1 MALMKR
7 GAVTR
12 TLGKAEGAV
21 AAAGSP
27 LPADGE
33 RERQIGIMIQRLDAI
48 LMAVA
53 RAIAGDWA
61 RDVVNDVVVKLLAGG
76 YRPEQ
81 LTDKLL
87 KKMVANRA
95 KDRMNHERRGVQASD

>member
-7 GAVTR
+7 GAITR

-21 AAAGSP
+21 AAAGSQ

-33 RERQIGIMIQRLDAI
+33 RERQIGVMIERLDAI
-48 LMAVA
+48 LMTIA

-61 RDVVNDVVVKLLAGG
+61 RDGVHDVVFKLFAGG

-81 LTDKLL
+81 LTDKLIMR
-87 KKMVANRA
+87 MVANRA
-95 KDRMNHERRGVQASD
+95 RDRRKHERRGVQA